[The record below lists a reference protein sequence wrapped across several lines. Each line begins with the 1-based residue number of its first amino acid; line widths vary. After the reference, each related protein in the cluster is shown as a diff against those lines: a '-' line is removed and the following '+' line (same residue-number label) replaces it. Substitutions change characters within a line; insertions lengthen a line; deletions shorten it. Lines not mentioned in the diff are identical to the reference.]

1 MSKEGNTKK
10 SKTKRHHRSRFAVLP
25 YVFTPIIFI
34 LIIMIGF
41 VPTSIVLM
49 NRAVDAVHEAQKVL
63 ASGYNDI
70 EAVDDYVENLQ
81 SSGSV
86 ETPKLKTAHKIGE
99 IKCEKSGFST
109 DVYYGIN
116 RVSLRNGVALEAD
129 GSICG
134 AGSNVNVYGY
144 SSSGFKGL
152 RNLDNGDIIS
162 FNTSWGEYKYE
173 VVSSAVLPTAPYTRG
188 GENLI
193 LATSD
198 DEKAFSSFNKNKYY
212 VVAKFVSGPSVKEV
226 GYE

>member
-10 SKTKRHHRSRFAVLP
+10 TKTNRYHRRRFAVLP
-25 YVFTPIIFI
+25 YAFTPIIFVLI
-34 LIIMIGF
+34 LMIGF

-49 NRAVDAVHEAQKVL
+49 NYAVDTVHEAQKVL
-63 ASGYNDI
+63 ISDYNDI

-86 ETPKLKTAHKIGE
+86 EAPKLKTSHKIGE
-99 IKCEKSGFST
+99 IKCEKSGLST

-134 AGSNVNVYGY
+134 AGSSVNVYGY

-152 RNLDNGDIIS
+152 RNLDSGDIIS
-162 FNTSWGEYKYE
+162 FNTSWGAYRYE
-173 VVSSAVLPTAPYTRG
+173 VVSSAVLPTAPYTQG
-188 GENLI
+188 EENLI

-198 DEKAFSSFNKNKYY
+198 DDKAFSSFNKNKYY
-212 VVAKFVSGPSVKEV
+212 VVAKFVSGPVAKEG